1 MPPKGEKRKQQII
14 DTAKDMFI
22 TRGFQSTHIGQ
33 VCEELDIARGTVYQ
47 YFSNKKEIL
56 YAILDTVA
64 ETIEDILDPDD
75 LKEFLKMKPENET
88 IVKFID
94 NRISSC
100 LAVISD
106 EPIVIRLIYRDIAGI
121 DDEVSE
127 KVSEFLEK
135 VTQVISKEIDVL
147 RINHI
152 FKSEIEP
159 DIAASMLLGG
169 VMMIVYQYSNKNKNY
184 LDQSVTKAMSV
195 LYLHGVYESI
205 S

>member
-14 DTAKDMFI
+14 DAAKHMFI

-56 YAILDTVA
+56 YAILETVA

-75 LKEFLKMKPENET
+75 LKEFLRMKPDNDT

-94 NRISSC
+94 KRISSC
-100 LAVISD
+100 LAVFSS
-106 EPIVIRLIYRDIAGI
+106 EPIVIRLIYRDIVGI
-121 DDEVSE
+121 DEEVSD

-135 VTQVISKEIDVL
+135 ITQIISKEIEVL

-152 FKSEIEP
+152 FKDEVEA
-159 DIAASMLLGG
+159 DIAASMLVGG
-169 VMMIVYQYSNKNKNY
+169 VMMIVYQYSKRSKDY
-184 LDQSVTKAMSV
+184 LDKAVTQAMAV
-195 LYLHGVYESI
+195 LYLHGVYEDI

>member
-22 TRGFQSTHIGQ
+22 NRGFQSTHIGQ

-56 YAILDTVA
+56 YAILETVA

-75 LKEFLKMKPENET
+75 LKEFLRMKPEHTT
-88 IVKFID
+88 IEKFID

-100 LAVISD
+100 LAVFAE
-106 EPIVIRLIYRDIAGI
+106 EPIVIRLIYRDIVGI
-121 DDEVSE
+121 DEEVSE

-135 VTQVISKEIDVL
+135 ITLIISKEIEVL
-147 RINHI
+147 RNNNI
-152 FKSEIEP
+152 FKPEIQP
-159 DIAASMLLGG
+159 DIAASMLVGG
-169 VMMIVYQYSNKNKNY
+169 VMMIVYQYSNKSKDY
-184 LDQSVTKAMSV
+184 LDKAVTKAMSV
-195 LYLHGVYESI
+195 LYLHGVYLSN

>member
-56 YAILDTVA
+56 YAILDAVA

-75 LKEFLKMKPENET
+75 LKEFLKMKPENAR
-88 IVKFID
+88 IVQFID

-100 LAVISD
+100 LGVLSD

-121 DDEVSE
+121 DEEVSV
-127 KVSEFLEK
+127 KVTEFLDK
-135 VTQVISKEIDVL
+135 VTAVISKEIEVL
-147 RINHI
+147 RNNHI
-152 FKSEIEP
+152 FKKEIEP

-184 LDQSVTKAMSV
+184 LDSAVTKAMSV
-195 LYLHGVYESI
+195 LYLHGVYESL

>member
-56 YAILDTVA
+56 YAILETVA

-184 LDQSVTKAMSV
+184 LDQTVTKAMSV
-195 LYLHGVYESI
+195 LYLHGVYETVS
-205 S
+205 

>member
-75 LKEFLKMKPENET
+75 LKEFLRMKPENDVM
-88 IVKFID
+88 VKFID
-94 NRISSC
+94 SRIASC
-100 LAVISD
+100 LSVISD

-121 DDEVSE
+121 DEEVSE

-135 VTQVISKEIDVL
+135 ITLVISKEIEIL
-147 RINHI
+147 RNNHI
-152 FKSEIEP
+152 FKKEIEP
-159 DIAASMLLGG
+159 DIAASMLVGG
-169 VMMIVYQYSNKNKNY
+169 VMMIVYQYSNKNKDF
-184 LDQSVTKAMSV
+184 LDKAVTKAMSV

>member
-47 YFSNKKEIL
+47 YFSDKKEIL

-75 LKEFLKMKPENET
+75 LKEFLRMKPDNET

-94 NRISSC
+94 NRIASC
-100 LAVISD
+100 LGVISD

-121 DDEVSE
+121 DEEVSE

-135 VTQVISKEIDVL
+135 ITQVISKEIEVL
-147 RINHI
+147 RNNHI

-159 DIAASMLLGG
+159 DIAASMLVGG

-184 LDQSVTKAMSV
+184 LDQAVTKAMSV
-195 LYLHGVYESI
+195 LYLHGVYESM